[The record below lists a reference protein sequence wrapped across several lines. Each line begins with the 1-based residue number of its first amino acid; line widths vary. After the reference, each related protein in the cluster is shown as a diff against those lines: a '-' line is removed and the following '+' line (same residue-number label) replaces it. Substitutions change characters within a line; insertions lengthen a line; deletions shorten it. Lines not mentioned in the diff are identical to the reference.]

1 MTEKFIIV
9 ADDDDDDKL
18 LLRSAFEDIG
28 CDSKIVFVNNGVELL
43 HFLKK
48 NYDSEN
54 PNQKPCIILLDLN
67 MEVKNGKEVLKDLKH
82 DDNFKEIP
90 VLMYS
95 TSQAEKDKKDCYAL
109 GAETYIVK
117 PSHYSVLLKVVEDIK
132 YSWLLSDKKSMANS
146 N

>member
-1 MTEKFIIV
+1 MTDKFIIV
-9 ADDDDDDKL
+9 ADDDEDDKL

-28 CDSKIVFVNNGVELL
+28 CDSQIVFVSNGVQ
-43 HFLKK
+43 FLEFLEK

-67 MEVKNGKEVLKDLKH
+67 MEVKNGKEVLKDLKG
-82 DDNFKEIP
+82 DNNLKEIP
-90 VLMYS
+90 VLVYS
-95 TSQAEKDKKDCYAL
+95 TSQAEGDKQECYAL

-117 PSHYSVLLKVVEDIK
+117 PFHYSVLLKVVEDIR
-132 YSWLLSDKKSMANS
+132 YSWLLSDKKSVVN

>member
-9 ADDDDDDKL
+9 ADDDEDDKL
-18 LLRSAFEDIG
+18 LLHSAFEDIG

-43 HFLKK
+43 LFLEK
-48 NYDSEN
+48 NYDSQD

-67 MEVKNGKEVLKDLKH
+67 MGIKNGKEVLKDLKQ
-82 DDNFKEIP
+82 DENFKEIP

-95 TSQAEKDKKDCYAL
+95 TSQAEADKKDCYAL
-109 GAETYIVK
+109 GADTYIVK
-117 PSHYSVLLKVVEDIK
+117 PSHYNVLLKVVEDIRF
-132 YSWLLSDKKSMANS
+132 SWLLCDKKAIVSS